1 MDRNITTIFA
11 ISTVIILTTGV
22 FPQVL
27 SAAPSPIQLGEFK
40 QRQQEHSLAVCCA
53 WGNKLA
59 DGILTYKIKDNGNT
73 AAEQAVHNAIE
84 EWNSKIDGV
93 KLVEDSDRDNKNAD
107 IEIRFNSNALKI
119 KASGI
124 NKNGDIYPG
133 AKKVTLTIPGITNI
147 KYDGRG
153 FITNVLVTISITDS
167 TDNRV
172 SPLDS
177 SRIEA
182 IAKHEI
188 GHALGIGHSNFIGD
202 LMSPILTRK
211 TKDNISECD
220 VNAVLQA
227 NSWKLTDSNSN
238 PHVPSQ
244 DYVDC

>member
-1 MDRNITTIFA
+1 LTI
-11 ISTVIILTTGV
+11 GV

-27 SAAPSPIQLGEFK
+27 SAAPSSIQLGQFK

-73 AAEQAVHNAIE
+73 AAEQAIHNAIE
-84 EWNSKIDGV
+84 EWNSKIDGI
-93 KLVEDSDRDNKNAD
+93 KLVEDSGHTNKNAD
-107 IEIRFNSNALKI
+107 IEIRLNSNALKI

-147 KYDGRG
+147 KYDSRG
-153 FITNVLVTISITDS
+153 FITNVLVTISTTDS
-167 TDNRV
+167 SDNRV
-172 SPLDS
+172 SSFDS

-182 IAKHEI
+182 IAKHEM
-188 GHALGIGHSNFIGD
+188 GHVLGIGHSNFIGD

-227 NSWKLTDSNSN
+227 NKWKLADSNNNN

-244 DYVDC
+244 DYVGC